1 MAGTVAGTSHHLE
14 LGRLLLGFS
23 AHQQPQA
30 PLWRERH
37 EMVWA
42 KAGKCGVRTGKPKHT
57 KIFGLR
63 ITLLY
68 SLILFLTLEARLPK
82 PGFNSGLH

>member
-1 MAGTVAGTSHHLE
+1 MMAGTVAGTRHHLE

-42 KAGKCGVRTGKPKHT
+42 KAGKCGVRTGKPKTHEN
-57 KIFGLR
+57 IWP
-63 ITLLY
+63 Y
-68 SLILFLTLEARLPK
+68 NYLILFTHFILD
-82 PGFNSGLH
+82 S